1 MNKKGRHIKL
11 EDQPELAKN
20 IFEVPEGYFDRLNK
34 DILEAAERED
44 STLYKNEKLKT
55 LPFEVP
61 QNYFEELTEEIM
73 VKTVGRERKV
83 VPLYKQSPMRW
94 LAVAASLVLIASF
107 YFLSPKALPEN
118 NESGLELVSD
128 DTIIDYLN
136 AQQAFQNDI
145 FSDVDSF
152 DLILDEIIAEEL
164 NSFADLLTTNAE
176 LDYHFE
182 YFDY

>member
-1 MNKKGRHIKL
+1 MNK
-11 EDQPELAKN
+11 Q
-20 IFEVPEGYFDRLNK
+20 
-34 DILEAAERED
+34 
-44 STLYKNEKLKT
+44 S
-55 LPFEVP
+55 
-61 QNYFEELTEEIM
+61 EI
-73 VKTVGRERKV
+73 V
-83 VPLYKQSPMRW
+83 
-94 LAVAASLVLIASF
+94 
-107 YFLSPKALPEN
+107 
-118 NESGLELVSD
+118 